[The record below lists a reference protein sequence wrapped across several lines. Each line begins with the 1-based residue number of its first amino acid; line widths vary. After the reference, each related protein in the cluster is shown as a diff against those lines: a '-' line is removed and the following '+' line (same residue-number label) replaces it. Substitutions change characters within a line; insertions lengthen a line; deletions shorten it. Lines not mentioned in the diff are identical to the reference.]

1 MLPVKVAGGHRLIV
15 VAPEGFQLIGAVVG
29 LAGFTHAILSAVAMA
44 LVQVLGGDGQS
55 SDEQVVPEQGGIG
68 TALEAV
74 AK

>member
-1 MLPVKVAGGHRLIV
+1 MLPVKVAGGHKLIV

-29 LAGFTHAILSAVAMA
+29 LGGTHAILSAVAMA
-44 LVQVLGGDGQS
+44 LVHVLGGDGQS
-55 SDEQVVPEQGGIG
+55 FDVQVVPAQGGIG